1 MDYYLRFKSLSHSAR
16 EYQCVDLASVK
27 GPATQHSLQ
36 RLARA
41 AAMQWGQRNGATSV
55 EVTLED
61 DRSDLWTASIL
72 IPGVRPVTLGEAASI
87 EGVSIEVLC
96 RDAIYRLLD
105 DDRLTVA
112 EVVSLSRASKECVQ

>member
-1 MDYYLRFKSLSHSAR
+1 VDYYLRFKSLSHSAR
-16 EYQCVDLASVK
+16 EYQCVDLASLK
-27 GPATQHSLQ
+27 GPVTQHSLQ
-36 RLARA
+36 RFARA
-41 AAMQWGQRNGATSV
+41 AAMHWGQCNGSTSV

-61 DRSDLWTASIL
+61 DQDDIWKASIL
-72 IPGVRPVTLGEAASI
+72 IPNITPATLGEAASI

-112 EVVSLSRASKECVQ
+112 EVVSLARASKECVQ